1 MAKITIK
8 INVGNYESVDLE
20 TSDHE
25 DFILCVAE
33 LIDILDILLRFPAKT
48 HEELLK
54 RSAFMFHRDL
64 YFEILTKH
72 SSKSDTQLQV
82 DKLLDIHKKQKT

>member
-20 TSDHE
+20 TSEHE

-48 HEELLK
+48 HEESLK
-54 RSAFMFHRDL
+54 RSAFIFHRDY
-64 YFEILTKH
+64 YFQVLLKH
-72 SSKSDTQLQV
+72 SDESDTQKQTNEIIK
-82 DKLLDIHKKQKT
+82 KLKT